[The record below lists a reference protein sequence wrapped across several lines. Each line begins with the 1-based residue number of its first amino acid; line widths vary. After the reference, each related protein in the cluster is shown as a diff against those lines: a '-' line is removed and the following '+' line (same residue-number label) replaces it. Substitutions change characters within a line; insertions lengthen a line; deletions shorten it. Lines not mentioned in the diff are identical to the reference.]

1 MSRLSNAL
9 DNDVKALSLL
19 RDELQLHSSL
29 LKADLKDRWNE
40 LESELDVLR
49 EHANRAKV
57 AAGQSKV
64 EIETAAQMLVDSLQ
78 KGYADLR
85 NALKR

>member
-1 MSRLSNAL
+1 MSRLTNAL

-19 RDELQLHSSL
+19 RDELKLHSSL
-29 LKADLKDRWNE
+29 LKAELKDRWNTLEGE
-40 LESELDVLR
+40 LEVLR

-57 AAGQSKV
+57 AVGQSKI
-64 EIETAAQMLVDSLQ
+64 EIETAAQMLVSSLQ
-78 KGYADLR
+78 KGYADIR